1 MPRWAVVTLSVAAGL
16 VAVFVLTFVAFGTGD
31 EAAGPAFT
39 EDATTATTTQERTTE
54 ETTTQETTTQET
66 ATAPPPVAI
75 LRVNVRGGS
84 PAGGIQRLTVRQG
97 ERVRVRVTSDASDHV
112 HVHGYDLFGDV
123 APGSPAT
130 IQFRANF
137 TGRFEIELED
147 RGTPIAELEVRP

>member
-1 MPRWAVVTLSVAAGL
+1 VPRWAVVTLSVAAGL
-16 VAVFVLTFVAFGTGD
+16 VAIFVLTFVAFGTGD
-31 EAAGPAFT
+31 EAAGPALT
-39 EDATTATTTQERTTE
+39 DEATTQTAETTTETTTE
-54 ETTTQETTTQET
+54 ETTTQETTT
-66 ATAPPPVAI
+66 APPPVAV

-97 ERVRVRVTSDASDHV
+97 ERVRVRVTSDVSDHV

-130 IQFRANF
+130 IQFRANL

-147 RGTPIAELEVRP
+147 SGTPIAELEVRP

>member
-1 MPRWAVVTLSVAAGL
+1 MPRWAVVTLSVGAGL
-16 VAVFVLTFVAFGTGD
+16 VAIFVLTFVAFGTGE
-31 EAAGPAFT
+31 EAAGPALTDEVTT
-39 EDATTATTTQERTTE
+39 ETTEETTTEETTTE
-54 ETTTQETTTQET
+54 ETTTQETT
-66 ATAPPPVAI
+66 TAPPPVAI

-84 PAGGIQRLTVRQG
+84 PAGGIQRLTVQQD
-97 ERVRVRVTSDASDHV
+97 ERVRVRVTSDVSDHV

-130 IQFRANF
+130 IQFRATL

>member
-39 EDATTATTTQERTTE
+39 EDATTATTQERTTE

-66 ATAPPPVAI
+66 TTARPPVPT

-97 ERVRVRVTSDASDHV
+97 ERVRVRVTSDVGDHV

-130 IQFRANF
+130 IQFRANL